1 MGNIQKSLI
10 ILSCLIASSCGY
22 ELQDTSALANKSGNV
37 FLETTDRYSS
47 FYRILKNTL
56 KSNGITLSESKA
68 TADTIIIIS
77 NDDFKERV
85 ITVSSSNYPKEFE
98 INLEVTW
105 SLIHQNQSIIENS
118 EYKEVADYSF
128 DRNQILGKENESKF
142 IKESLAEQVVD
153 KILLRINEVL

>member
-56 KSNGITLSESKA
+56 KSNGIPLSESKA

-105 SLIHQNQSIIENS
+105 TLIHQNESIIES
-118 EYKEVADYSF
+118 AQYKEMGDYSF
-128 DRNQILGKENESKF
+128 NRNQILGKANESTF
-142 IKESLAEQVVD
+142 IKESLANQLAE
-153 KILLRINEVL
+153 KIFLRMNEVL

>member
-1 MGNIQKSLI
+1 MGKIQKSSI
-10 ILSCLIASSCGY
+10 ILLCLVASSCGY
-22 ELQDTSALANKSGNV
+22 ELQDTSSLATKSGNV
-37 FLETTDRYSS
+37 FIETTDPYSS
-47 FYRILKNTL
+47 FYRVLKRRL
-56 KSNGITLSESKA
+56 KSSGISFSENRA
-68 TADTIIIIS
+68 LADTIIVIN
-77 NDDFKERV
+77 NDGFKERV

>member
-1 MGNIQKSLI
+1 MRNIQKSLI

-22 ELQDTSALANKSGNV
+22 ELQDTSALATKSGNV

-56 KSNGITLSESKA
+56 KSNGIALSESRA
-68 TADTIIIIS
+68 AADTIIIIS
-77 NDDFKERV
+77 NDDYKERV

-105 SLIHQNQSIIENS
+105 SLIHQNESIIES
-118 EYKEVADYSF
+118 VKYKEIGDYSF
-128 DRNQILGKENESKF
+128 DRNQILGKANESKF
-142 IKESLAEQVVD
+142 IKDSLAEKVVE

>member
-1 MGNIQKSLI
+1 MGKIQKSSI
-10 ILSCLIASSCGY
+10 ILFCLVASSCGY
-22 ELQDTSALANKSGNV
+22 ELQDTSSLATKSGNV
-37 FLETTDRYSS
+37 FIETTDPYSS
-47 FYRILKNTL
+47 FYRVLKRRL
-56 KSNGITLSESKA
+56 KSSGISFSESRA
-68 TADTIIIIS
+68 VADTIIIIN

-105 SLIHQNQSIIENS
+105 SLIYQNQSIIENL

>member
-1 MGNIQKSLI
+1 MGNIQKSLA
-10 ILSCLIASSCGY
+10 ILFCLIASSCGY
-22 ELQDTSALANKSGNV
+22 ELQDTSSLATKSGNV

-47 FYRILKNTL
+47 FYRILNYTL
-56 KSNGITLSESKA
+56 KSNGISLSQSRA

-77 NDDFKERV
+77 SDDFNERV

-105 SLIHQNQSIIENS
+105 SLIHQNEIIIES
-118 EYKEVADYSF
+118 AQYKEAGDYSF
-128 DRNQILGKENESKF
+128 DRNQILGKANESKF

>member
-22 ELQDTSALANKSGNV
+22 ELQDTSALATKSGNV

-56 KSNGITLSESKA
+56 KSNGIPLSESRA
-68 TADTIIIIS
+68 AADTIIIIS
-77 NDDFKERV
+77 NDDYKERV
-85 ITVSSSNYPKEFE
+85 NTVSSSNYPKEFE

-105 SLIHQNQSIIENS
+105 SLIHQNESIIES
-118 EYKEVADYSF
+118 EKYKEIGDYSF
-128 DRNQILGKENESKF
+128 DRNQILGKANESKF
-142 IKESLAEQVVD
+142 IKDSLAEQVVE
-153 KILLRINEVL
+153 KIFLRINEVL

>member
-1 MGNIQKSLI
+1 MGKIQKSSI
-10 ILSCLIASSCGY
+10 ILFCLVASSCGY
-22 ELQDTSALANKSGNV
+22 ELQDTSSLATKSGNV
-37 FLETTDRYSS
+37 FIETTDPYSS
-47 FYRILKNTL
+47 FYRVLKRRL
-56 KSNGITLSESKA
+56 KSSGISFSENRA
-68 TADTIIIIS
+68 LADTIIVIN

>member
-56 KSNGITLSESKA
+56 KSNGILLSESRA
-68 TADTIIIIS
+68 EADTIIIIS
-77 NDDFKERV
+77 NDDYKERV

-105 SLIHQNQSIIENS
+105 SLIHQNQNIIENS

-128 DRNQILGKENESKF
+128 DRSQILGKANESKF
-142 IKESLAEQVVD
+142 VKESLAEQVVD

>member
-1 MGNIQKSLI
+1 MGNIQKLLI

-56 KSNGITLSESKA
+56 KSNGIPLSESKA
-68 TADTIIIIS
+68 AADTIIIIR

-118 EYKEVADYSF
+118 EYKEVSDYSF